1 MGVRL
6 LDASDLT
13 RYVSV
18 ALAALVYGVMVS
30 GAINPWAPARPGH
43 EVMQLRTSFRA
54 RILLYRWYLLLIL
67 GIFLGVRLLPG
78 TWTTEGADVVSLLL
92 VAGWLLFP
100 VSYYF
105 SDRGVGLHTGRFWSW
120 DSFHAYRRAGGVVQL
135 RSSTRGD
142 VSLYLNNAQQQ
153 AILPLLRRHIAQR
166 R

>member
-1 MGVRL
+1 M
-6 LDASDLT
+6 DATDLT

-18 ALAALVYGVMVS
+18 ALAAVVYGVMVS
-30 GAINPWAPARPGH
+30 GVINPWARPWPGR

-92 VAGWLLFP
+92 VAGWLLLP
-100 VSYYF
+100 ARYYF
-105 SDRGVGLHTGRFWSW
+105 TDEGIGLHTGRFWTW
-120 DSFHAYRRAGGVVQL
+120 ASFENYRRAGGVVQL
-135 RSSTRGD
+135 RGSEHGS
-142 VSLYLNNAQQQ
+142 VSLYLNNPQQQ
-153 AILPLLRRHIAQR
+153 AILPLLRRHISQR